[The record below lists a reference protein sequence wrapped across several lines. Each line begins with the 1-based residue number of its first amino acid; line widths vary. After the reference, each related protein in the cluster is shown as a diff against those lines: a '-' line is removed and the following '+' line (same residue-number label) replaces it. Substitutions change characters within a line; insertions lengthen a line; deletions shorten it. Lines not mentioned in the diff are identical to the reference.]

1 MNISA
6 DGINLIKKF
15 EGVSLVAYLCP
26 AGVWT
31 WGYGHTSAAGEPLV
45 TKGMTGT
52 IQRANEVLRRDL
64 VKFEDALNRLV
75 KVDLEQHQFDALCS
89 FIFNIGEGAFEKS
102 TLLKKLNRGQYGAVP
117 AELMKWT
124 KARGKELPGLVR
136 RRREEA
142 AMWRLKV
149 LEAAPQQWES
159 RVAPEPV
166 APAKTMAT
174 SREGNAAVAAGAAGA
189 ITLATEAL
197 PALQGGAGFIQAIS
211 DALGRPA
218 AICGIAVVL
227 IAASIWFWRKQ
238 RLNEEGS

>member
-6 DGINLIKKF
+6 DGINLIKLF
-15 EGVSLVAYLCP
+15 EGCSLVAYLCP
-26 AGVWT
+26 ANVWT
-31 WGYGHTSAAGEPLV
+31 WGYGHTSAAGEPMV

-64 VKFEDALNRLV
+64 VKFEGALNRLV

-89 FIFNIGEGAFEKS
+89 FIFNVGEDAFAKS
-102 TLLKKLNRGQYGAVP
+102 TLLKKLNRGEYDAVP
-117 AELMKWT
+117 SELMKWT
-124 KARGKELPGLVR
+124 KARGKELSGLVR

-142 AMWRLKV
+142 AMWRKTALK
-149 LEAAPQQWES
+149 ASAKDWES
-159 RVAPEPV
+159 RTQPEPT
-166 APAKTMAT
+166 APPKSMIQ

-197 PALQGGAGFIQAIS
+197 PALQGGAGLVQAIS

-218 AICGIAVVL
+218 AICGVVIVL
-227 IAASIWFWRKQ
+227 IAAAIWVWRKQ
-238 RLNEEGS
+238 RLEEEGA